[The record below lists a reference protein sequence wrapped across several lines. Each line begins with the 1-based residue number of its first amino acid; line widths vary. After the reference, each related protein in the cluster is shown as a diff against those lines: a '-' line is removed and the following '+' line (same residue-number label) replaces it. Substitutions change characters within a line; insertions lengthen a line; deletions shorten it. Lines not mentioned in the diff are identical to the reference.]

1 MGLYHKFRR
10 LMQRNYIWVTRVATL
25 SNVDSSPYENDAIRI
40 TQKLINDKD
49 STMLISPLS
58 GKKYIKNDKFGMYV
72 ILHSSSVQIINH
84 KYSYVVFISDKKYDK
99 IINEFNIEVE
109 NRRQVFEKEI
119 LGNIQHS
126 MKSIIKTLNDYET
139 K

>member
-1 MGLYHKFRR
+1 
-10 LMQRNYIWVTRVATL
+10 MQRNYIWVTRVATL

-72 ILHSSSVQIINH
+72 ILHSSTIQIINH

>member
-72 ILHSSSVQIINH
+72 ILHSSTIQIINH
-84 KYSYVVFISDKKYDK
+84 KYSYVVFVADKKYDK
-99 IINEFNIEVE
+99 ILQEFNIEVE
-109 NRRQVFEKEI
+109 LRRELFEKEI
-119 LGNIQHS
+119 LGNINHS
-126 MKSIIKTLNDYET
+126 MKSIIKTINEYET

>member
-1 MGLYHKFRR
+1 
-10 LMQRNYIWVTRVATL
+10 MQRNYIWVTRVSTP

-72 ILHSSSVQIINH
+72 ILHSSTIQIINH

>member
-10 LMQRNYIWVTRVATL
+10 LMQRNYIWVTRVATP

-72 ILHSSSVQIINH
+72 ILHSSTIQIINH

>member
-72 ILHSSSVQIINH
+72 ILHSSTIQIINH

>member
-10 LMQRNYIWVTRVATL
+10 LMQRNYIWVTRVTTP

-72 ILHSSSVQIINH
+72 ILHSSTIQIINH

>member
-1 MGLYHKFRR
+1 
-10 LMQRNYIWVTRVATL
+10 MQRNYIWVTRVATP

-72 ILHSSSVQIINH
+72 ILHSSTIQIINH

-126 MKSIIKTLNDYET
+126 MKSIIKTLKDYET

>member
-10 LMQRNYIWVTRVATL
+10 LMQRNYIWVTRVVTP
-25 SNVDSSPYENDAIRI
+25 SNVETSPYENDAIRI

-84 KYSYVVFISDKKYDK
+84 KYSYVVFVSDKKYDK
-99 IINEFNIEVE
+99 IVNEFNIEVE

>member
-1 MGLYHKFRR
+1 MMR
-10 LMQRNYIWVTRVATL
+10 
-25 SNVDSSPYENDAIRI
+25 S
-40 TQKLINDKD
+40 
-49 STMLISPLS
+49 
-58 GKKYIKNDKFGMYV
+58 KKYIKNDKFGMYV
-72 ILHSSSVQIINH
+72 ILHSSTIQIINH

>member
-10 LMQRNYIWVTRVATL
+10 LMQRNYIWVTRVATP

-72 ILHSSSVQIINH
+72 ILHSSTIQIINH
-84 KYSYVVFISDKKYDK
+84 KYSYVVFVADKKYDK
-99 IINEFNIEVE
+99 ILQEFNIEVE
-109 NRRQVFEKEI
+109 RRRELFEKEI
-119 LGNIQHS
+119 LGNINHS
-126 MKSIIKTLNDYET
+126 MKSIIKTINEYET